1 MTYTQFICDTSGD
14 ALDVSNVATSG
25 VRTPAEWLINALGGG
40 QNVAGISVN
49 GYTALT
55 HPAIWQ
61 GVNIIAGDFG
71 QTPVKL
77 LRNEYDEQKKH
88 PAWSLLRVQP
98 NDMQAPS
105 VFKETMMQWTL
116 IWGNAV
122 AYIVR
127 EAGVPVALIPLRPDC
142 VWPETV
148 VAGGTKHLL
157 YHYTSI
163 ETGRHYVFFSYE
175 VIHTQGLT
183 GDGLWGYPL
192 WQVGK
197 NTIGYGLAL
206 QKHGCTT
213 FANGAVPSGVLEAP
227 SGAVGISKNKEAR
240 KNLRDEWNAV
250 HRGPDKAGAV
260 AILWEGITYKQTSN
274 SNQDA
279 QWIEATEAE
288 VYQAARLLNLPPHK
302 LGALQ
307 DSSVRANIEEQNA
320 DYVLRSLSRWYNR
333 YDEEY
338 RRKLLTTKE
347 HMSGEYQFKH
357 DSAAF
362 LRGDIDTISTVADRL
377 VKAELANRNEGRAM
391 LGMPPYEGGDRFGSP
406 AINPQPGGKPRYQN
420 DPNTPQKS
428 PRAANEAQ
436 NAHRDLL
443 LDRLMHFIDRENHNL
458 TRASS
463 NAKNFLE
470 WLDDFYV
477 GRDGNDPTI
486 VALVESIMG
495 SSIRASCSAG
505 LDARGIAASIANY
518 AKKRHSQLLEAC
530 SLVTKGEL
538 PATIEKFTNSAGDM
552 IAQGIL
558 ATSLAGLMCEQTE
571 LLQLQQEG

>member
-1 MTYTQFICDTSGD
+1 MTQPYNQFFCGNDGD
-14 ALDVSNVATSG
+14 ALEVSNVTTSG
-25 VRTPAEWLINALGGG
+25 LRNPADWLFGALGADRSDAG
-40 QNVAGISVN
+40 VAVN
-49 GYTALT
+49 GYTALM

-77 LRNEYDEQKKH
+77 LRNEFDEQKKH
-88 PAWSLLRVQP
+88 PAWSLLKIEP
-98 NDMQAPS
+98 NELQSPS
-105 VFKETMMQWTL
+105 LFKETMMQWTL

-127 EAGVPVALIPLRPDC
+127 EAGRPVALIPLRPDC

-148 VAGGTKHLL
+148 LHEGQRTILF
-157 YHYTSI
+157 HYTSI
-163 ETGRHYVFFSYE
+163 ETGKHYVFFPYE
-175 VIHTQGLT
+175 VIHLQGLT
-183 GDGLWGYPL
+183 SDGFWGYPL

-206 QKHGCTT
+206 QKHGCST

-227 SGAVGISKNKEAR
+227 QGAAISKDKEAR
-240 KNLRDEWNAV
+240 KNLRNEWNEV
-250 HRGPDKAGAV
+250 HRGPDRAGSV
-260 AILWEGITYKQTSN
+260 AILWEGIVYKQTS
-274 SNQDA
+274 STNQDA
-279 QWIEATEAE
+279 QWHEATEAE

-333 YDEEY
+333 ADEEY
-338 RRKLLTTKE
+338 RRKLLTQKE
-347 HMSGEYQFKH
+347 RMTGEYQFKH

-362 LRGDIDTISTVADRL
+362 LRGDIDTLSTVADRL

-391 LGMPPYEGGDRFGSP
+391 LGMPPYEGGDKFGSP
-406 AINPQPGGKPRYQN
+406 AINPQTGGKARDQN

-428 PRAANEAQ
+428 PKQADKTQ
-436 NAHRDLL
+436 NAHRELL

-458 TRASS
+458 ARASV

-470 WLDDFYV
+470 WLDDFYI
-477 GRDGNDPTI
+477 GRDGSEATI

-495 SSIRASCSAG
+495 SSVRACCAAG
-505 LDARGIAASIANY
+505 VDARGIVVSITSY
-518 AKKRHSQLLEAC
+518 AKKRHAQLLEAC
-530 SLVTKGEL
+530 SSVTKDEL
-538 PATIEKFTNSAGDM
+538 PATIEKIANHGPSA

-558 ATSLAGLMCEQTE
+558 ATSLTGPIIETE
-571 LLQLQQEG
+571 GEL